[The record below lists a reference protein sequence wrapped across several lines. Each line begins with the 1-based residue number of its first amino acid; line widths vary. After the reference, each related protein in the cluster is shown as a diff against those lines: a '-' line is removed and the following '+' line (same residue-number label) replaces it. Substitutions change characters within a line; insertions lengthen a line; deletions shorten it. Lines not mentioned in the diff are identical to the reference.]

1 MLTESSAVLHLLW
14 GVPSLRVSTIAAIS
28 LNQSRLASQLLSGN
42 PLDKSTAN
50 LDAIHAQVASRQRHW
65 PPLLACV
72 STRHRHPEGDGASC
86 LHSAS
91 EVVGQAACWH
101 TWPEAHCRTASAW
114 PGVRL
119 SHGEQTDARTTRRCS
134 LGLGCWFVLSSL
146 MPPLSPASTGVDH
159 SKLQAG

>member
-28 LNQSRLASQLLSGN
+28 LNQSLLALQLLSGN

-72 STRHRHPEGDGASC
+72 STRHRHPECDGASC

-101 TWPEAHCRTASAW
+101 TARSPLPHRFCVARRPPFTRRAD
-114 PGVRL
+114 G
-119 SHGEQTDARTTRRCS
+119 RTTRRCS